1 MTTDIIEGTISA
13 LSFGGEGILRHE
25 GYVLFVPFTAV
36 GDEVR
41 VRITERKKRFGRAV
55 LEEIKKPSQKR
66 IAARCPYF
74 GTCGGCQLQHLS
86 SQDQLEA
93 KVTWLQDA
101 FTRIGHLPWTF
112 VPQQLSFDRLGP
124 RESSRGSTVANG
136 TVLANTDPFAIVEP
150 RGFDAVPAYQNLA
163 VEVLARAF
171 AAKEAWYYRRHIR
184 LTLHPKS
191 FETGTEGYLVGYQGQ
206 EPNTFVPIQQCAL
219 FLPQDDPL
227 FMRLQQL
234 LKTLQPDSLEKAT
247 LSLMKLDEN
256 RLFCHY
262 LFPQKLSTSA
272 FQHLLQNWQCD
283 TRLVGLSIETP
294 TGRKELG
301 ETLGHFSFDG
311 LKIQYS
317 PYAFVQTHPT
327 QSALLY
333 TQVQDV
339 IHRLAPRTL
348 LDLYCGIGVTS
359 LIAARGGARVIGIEN
374 NPTAILCANQ
384 NRIHNHLS
392 GVEFI
397 CADVAD
403 ILSKQLRALSPDLVL
418 INPPRTGLSPKVLDA
433 LLKHPPRALLYISCM
448 PPTMARDLAP
458 FEKLG
463 FAPTDCAVIDLF
475 PQTTHMETL
484 LLLQR

>member
-1 MTTDIIEGTISA
+1 MTIDYVEGTITA
-13 LSFGGEGILRHE
+13 LSFGGEGILRRE

-55 LEEIKKPSQKR
+55 LEELKKPSPLR
-66 IAARCPYF
+66 IAPRCPCF

-86 SQDQLEA
+86 PQDQLEA
-93 KVTWLQDA
+93 KVAWLQDA
-101 FTRIGHLPWTF
+101 LKRIGHLPWELH
-112 VPQQLSFDRLGP
+112 PH
-124 RESSRGSTVANG
+124 
-136 TVLANTDPFAIVEP
+136 
-150 RGFDAVPAYQNLA
+150 
-163 VEVLARAF
+163 AF
-171 AAKEAWYYRRHIR
+171 AAKESWYYRRHIR

-191 FETGTEGYLVGYQGQ
+191 FETGAEGYLLGYQRAETGV
-206 EPNTFVPIQQCAL
+206 FVPIQQCAL

-234 LKTLQPDSLEKAT
+234 LNTLQPAGPEKAA

-262 LFPQKLSTSA
+262 LFPKKLSTAA

-283 TRLVGLSIETP
+283 DRLVGLSIDTP
-294 TGRKELG
+294 LGRKELG
-301 ETLGHFSFDG
+301 YTTGRFEFEG

-333 TQVQDV
+333 TEVQKA

-359 LIAARGGARVIGIEN
+359 LIGAREGARVIGIES
-374 NPTAILCANQ
+374 NPTAIFCANQ
-384 NRIHNHLS
+384 NRVHNNLNA
-392 GVEFI
+392 VEFI
-397 CADVAD
+397 CADAAD
-403 ILSKQLRALSPDLVL
+403 ILSNQLRTRSPDLVL
-418 INPPRTGLSPKVLDA
+418 INPPRTGLSPKVSDA

-458 FEKLG
+458 FANLG
-463 FAPTDCAVIDLF
+463 FKPTDCAVIDLF

-484 LLLQR
+484 LVLER